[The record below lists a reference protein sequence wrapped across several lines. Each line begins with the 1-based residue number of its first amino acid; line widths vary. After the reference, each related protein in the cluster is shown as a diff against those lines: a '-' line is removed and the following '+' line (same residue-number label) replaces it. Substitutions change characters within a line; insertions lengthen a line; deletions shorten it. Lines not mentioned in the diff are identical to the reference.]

1 LEAVVLSAGC
11 LVSRRFLSGDG
22 APRGFFVK
30 RSTSPSSAVCGRGE
44 FLVPRPDPCRWR
56 IRCLKLKTMVISR
69 CSASAA
75 AIPGVGSMDPVLG
88 DFPAAMGLAPIQG
101 EEGAAAAARHR
112 QLLGVGVDGIQK
124 DFSVILPLFLDLSV
138 RTEY

>member
-1 LEAVVLSAGC
+1 
-11 LVSRRFLSGDG
+11 
-22 APRGFFVK
+22 
-30 RSTSPSSAVCGRGE
+30 
-44 FLVPRPDPCRWR
+44 
-56 IRCLKLKTMVISR
+56 
-69 CSASAA
+69 
-75 AIPGVGSMDPVLG
+75 MDPVLG